1 MPNSLKRN
9 AVVVTALAMVSW
21 CAFMFAKHDPDLRP
35 IIPFGDDPYDA
46 VSSFAVLGGALLAA
60 VSLFRAFRPRRTTA
74 SAAVELYLLRSE
86 AAIVLTVYV
95 MVASDA
101 IAMARHPSAWL
112 GVAAGNE
119 LVALIIGMT
128 VLATGTL
135 FLIKRSSRNPRAAAP
150 PLWGKAALVTSA
162 CTLALSFYP
171 EGLISAF
178 LPHLLTIVFGDVILF
193 APISFFLPAILPGKG
208 SVASADAPDRG
219 PVGWVRWGFALL
231 VGIGLGFVIL
241 AGEMSEGGPPAGR
254 LLLVA
259 AVYLG
264 LTVVAILIAYAF
276 MAKPIGLAS

>member
-1 MPNSLKRN
+1 
-9 AVVVTALAMVSW
+9 
-21 CAFMFAKHDPDLRP
+21 
-35 IIPFGDDPYDA
+35 
-46 VSSFAVLGGALLAA
+46 
-60 VSLFRAFRPRRTTA
+60 
-74 SAAVELYLLRSE
+74 VELYLLRSE

-119 LVALIIGMT
+119 LVALLIGTT

-135 FLIKRSSRNPRAAAP
+135 LLVKQSSRNPRAAAP
-150 PLWGKAALVTSA
+150 LLWGKAALVTSA

-171 EGLISAF
+171 ERLISAF
-178 LPHLLTIVFGDVILF
+178 LPHLVTIVFGDVVLF
-193 APISFFLPAILPGKG
+193 APIGFLLPAILPEKG
-208 SVASADAPDRG
+208 SVTSADTLDRR
-219 PVGWVRWGFALL
+219 PIGWARWGVALL

-241 AGEMSEGGPPAGR
+241 AGEMSGGGPPASR
-254 LLLVA
+254 LLLVV